1 VSIPRRTAPSHPAL
15 VQHAEDRAQNV
26 QNRIADTITRF
37 AGSMIGIPKPW
48 RANALRSDGR
58 WVQLGDSRANAAQ
71 PLSQGEGAP
80 GFGAVGEEAAG
91 LPAHPPAPAQAHPTG
106 GRHRWFD

>member
-37 AGSMIGIPKPW
+37 AGSMMFVYVHIIW
-48 RANALRSDGR
+48 FSAWIISRSSTTRSGC
-58 WVQLGDSRANAAQ
+58 
-71 PLSQGEGAP
+71 
-80 GFGAVGEEAAG
+80 
-91 LPAHPPAPAQAHPTG
+91 
-106 GRHRWFD
+106 